1 MKLEGKLKL
10 HIKNIKTCEYTMFNK
25 GRLTNISEMLDTMLL
40 YDVEVRITDLY
51 TKKVLFDEKG
61 KLVREKFGKL
71 YLYHVNGQ
79 NLDNV
84 LWNNVESRL
93 CIEIKNIS
101 SK

>member
-1 MKLEGKLKL
+1 MKIEGKLNL
-10 HIKNIKTCEYTMFNK
+10 HNKTCEYIMFSE
-25 GRLTNISEMLDTMLL
+25 GRLINISKMLDTMLL
-40 YDVEVRITDLY
+40 YDVKVKVTDLY
-51 TKKVLFDEKG
+51 TTEVLFNEKG
-61 KLVREKFGKL
+61 QLIREKFGKL
-71 YLYHVNGQ
+71 YLYHINGQ

>member
-1 MKLEGKLKL
+1 
-10 HIKNIKTCEYTMFNK
+10 MFNK

-40 YDVEVRITDLY
+40 YDVKVKVTDLY
-51 TKKVLFDEKG
+51 TTEVLFNEKG

-79 NLDNV
+79 NLDDV

-101 SK
+101 KRQ